1 MAWLERLARDKKSI
15 LFCPCISYDTFYNI
29 CPCILTKNTKV
40 VGVTYV
46 EAGNPYW
53 RGMISTI
60 GLLVKTSLD
69 QFLLIMQTLF
79 TFTQNRLS

>member
-1 MAWLERLARDKKSI
+1 MKKRFI
-15 LFCPCISYDTFYNI
+15 TFA
-29 CPCILTKNTKV
+29 PAFLQKNTKV